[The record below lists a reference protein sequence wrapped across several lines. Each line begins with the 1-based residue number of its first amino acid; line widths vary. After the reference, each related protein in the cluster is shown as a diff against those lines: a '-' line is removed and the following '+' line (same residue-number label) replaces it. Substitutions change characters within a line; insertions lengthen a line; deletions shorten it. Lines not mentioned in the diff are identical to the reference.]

1 MAVFRRGEKWAVT
14 VHDPTTQSKRWVG
27 TFAKWQE
34 AKDAEGDARKQVR
47 RQHGRV
53 AADTF
58 AREWIDRY
66 PRQREST
73 NIGHRERISKFAK
86 DFTGRQLDQITRLE
100 ARAWALANPS
110 RVQSV
115 RAMFS
120 DAARDGLVADNP
132 FSNLRLREPDG
143 RRHLVVPTDEELG
156 ELATSAAKLQG
167 EWGRVVLAPLIL
179 FAAHTGLRP
188 GELYALRWE
197 EINLVGNTVS
207 VEWQWSQRERRRVR
221 PKYDSTRTVFLPPAA
236 KDALEQ
242 VARVRDEVFSAP
254 RGGRLSGTV
263 MGHYWPPVA
272 RSVGRPD
279 LTPHGLRHYYGT
291 LLARMGLAPYEIA
304 AMMGHKDGGKLAMD
318 RYIHVTER
326 DARAKVAAAFG
337 SNVRDLRPVSEAGSG
352 A

>member
-1 MAVFRRGEKWAVT
+1 MAVFRRGDGWAVT
-14 VHDPTTQSKRWVG
+14 VHDPSTGGKRWIG
-27 TFAKWQE
+27 TFPTHGE
-34 AKDAEGDARKQVR
+34 GKDAEADARKLVR
-47 RQHGRV
+47 RQRGRI
-53 AADTF
+53 AADEF
-58 AREWIDRY
+58 ANAWIDRY

-73 NIGHRERISKFAK
+73 NIGHRERVSKFAK
-86 DFTGRQLDQITRLE
+86 DFAGRQLDQITRVE
-100 ARAWALANPS
+100 ARAWALANS
-110 RVQSV
+110 GRVQSV

-120 DAARDGLVADNP
+120 DAVRDGLVADNP
-132 FSNLRLREPDG
+132 FAGLKLRQSDG
-143 RRHLVVPTDEELG
+143 RRHIIVPTEQELG
-156 ELATSAAKLQG
+156 ELATAAAKVQG

-179 FAAHTGLRP
+179 FGAHTGLRP

-197 EINLVGNTVS
+197 DINLIGNTVA
-207 VEWQWSQRERRRVR
+207 VEWQWSQPERRLVR

-236 KDALEQ
+236 KDALEV

-254 RGGRLSGTV
+254 RGGRLAGTV

-272 RSVGRPD
+272 RTVGRSD
-279 LTPHGLRHYYGT
+279 FTPHCLRHFYGT
-291 LLARMGLAPYEIA
+291 LLAGMGLAPYEIA

-337 SNVRDLRPVSEAGSG
+337 SNVRDLRPVSEAGTG

>member
-1 MAVFRRGEKWAVT
+1 L
-14 VHDPTTQSKRWVG
+14 G
-27 TFAKWQE
+27 TFPTFRE
-34 AKDAEGDARKQVR
+34 AKDAEGEARKQVR

-53 AADTF
+53 AADDF
-58 AREWIDRY
+58 ARTWIDRY
-66 PRQREST
+66 PRRREST
-73 NIGHRERISKFAK
+73 NIGHRERVSKFAT
-86 DFTGRQLDQITRLE
+86 DFAGRQLDSITRLE
-100 ARAWALANPS
+100 ARAWALANRS
-110 RVQSV
+110 RVESV

-143 RRHLVVPTDEELG
+143 RKHLVVPTDEELG
-156 ELATSAAKLQG
+156 ELAQAAAKLQG
-167 EWGRVVLAPLIL
+167 EWGRLVLAPFIL

-188 GELYALRWE
+188 GELYALRWQD
-197 EINLVGNTVS
+197 INLTGNTVA
-207 VEWQWSQRERRRVR
+207 VEWQWSQTERRLVR
-221 PKYDSTRTVFLPPAA
+221 PKYDSTRVVYLPPAA
-236 KDALEQ
+236 KDALDA

-291 LLARMGLAPYEIA
+291 LLARKGLAPYEIA
-304 AMMGHKDGGKLAMD
+304 AMMGHKDGGKLAME

-326 DARAKVAAAFG
+326 DAREKVAAAFG
-337 SNVRDLRPVSEAGSG
+337 SNVRELRPVSGAGAEA
-352 A
+352 

>member
-1 MAVFRRGEKWAVT
+1 MGRHVRQVAGCEGRRSRRPQMGPA
-14 VHDPTTQSKRWVG
+14 PTRPG
-27 TFAKWQE
+27 
-34 AKDAEGDARKQVR
+34 R
-47 RQHGRV
+47 RRHLGPRVDRPYPGR
-53 AADTF
+53 
-58 AREWIDRY
+58 
-66 PRQREST
+66 REST
-73 NIGHRERISKFAK
+73 NISHRERISEFAT
-86 DFTGRQLDQITRLE
+86 DFAGRELGQITRLE

-120 DAARDGLVADNP
+120 DAATDGLVADNP

-143 RRHLVVPTDEELG
+143 RRHLVVPSDEELG
-156 ELATSAAKLQG
+156 ELASQAAKLQG
-167 EWGRVVLAPLIL
+167 EWGRVVLAPLII

-197 EINLVGNTVS
+197 DINLTGNTVS
-207 VEWQWSQRERRRVR
+207 VEWQWSQRERTRVR

-236 KDALEQ
+236 KDALDGC
-242 VARVRDEVFSAP
+242 ARVRDEVFSAP
-254 RGGRLSGTV
+254 RGGRLSGTL

-304 AMMGHKDGGKLAMD
+304 AMMRHKDGGKQAMD
-318 RYIHVTER
+318 RYIHITER

-337 SNVRDLRPVSEAGSG
+337 SSVRDLRPVSEAGSE

>member
-1 MAVFRRGEKWAVT
+1 MAVFKRGDKWAVT
-14 VHDPTTQSKRWVG
+14 VHDPATGGKRWVG
-27 TFAKWQE
+27 TFDHHRD

-47 RQHGRV
+47 RHSGRV
-53 AADTF
+53 AADDF
-58 AREWIDRY
+58 AATWVDRY

-73 NIGHRERISKFAK
+73 NVHHRERISKFSK
-86 DFTGRQLDQITRLE
+86 DFAGRRLDQVTRVE

-120 DAARDGLVADNP
+120 DAVRDGLVADNP
-132 FSNLRLREPDG
+132 FANLRLREPDG

-156 ELATSAAKLQG
+156 ALAAAAVKVQG
-167 EWGRVVLAPLIL
+167 EWGRVVLAPLVL

-188 GELYALRWE
+188 AELYALRWE
-197 EINLVGNTVS
+197 EINLAGNTVS
-207 VEWQWSQRERRRVR
+207 VEWQWSQTEQRRVR
-221 PKYDSTRTVFLPPAA
+221 PKYDSMRTVFLPPAA
-236 KDALEQ
+236 RDALDS
-242 VARVRDEVFSAP
+242 VARVREEVFSAP
-254 RGGRLSGTV
+254 RGGMLTGSV

-291 LLARMGLAPYEIA
+291 LLARKGLAPYEIA

-337 SNVRDLRPVSEAGSG
+337 SNVRDLRPVSEAGSE